1 MRLIWFFATLV
12 VCATAAS
19 LNKQSSVND
28 GEKIRYDNYKVY
40 KINIQ
45 NKLQLKVIE
54 TIQNISEKVNFG
66 LKKKNNNN
74 NLKLI

>member
-12 VCATAAS
+12 VCTTAAS

-28 GEKIRYDNYKVY
+28 DGKIRYDNYKVY
-40 KINIQ
+40 KLNIK

-54 TIQNISEKVNFG
+54 IIQNISEKVNFE
-66 LKKKNNNN
+66 LKKKKKNNN
-74 NLKLI
+74 